1 MDCQS
6 LRTELYIVNNITHC
20 TDYRITFSYPANY
33 ATFLL
38 SDEYLFVILRG
49 PCPGIFFFHMIDGH
63 WNFMSELEHIPYQSV
78 LNRRLAHIIQNN
90 EQLIFVY
97 NNRVRKY
104 SLSDGTLLA
113 NQSLRNARNRR
124 FDGIDVSDL
133 FIW

>member
-1 MDCQS
+1 
-6 LRTELYIVNNITHC
+6 
-20 TDYRITFSYPANY
+20 
-33 ATFLL
+33 
-38 SDEYLFVILRG
+38 
-49 PCPGIFFFHMIDGH
+49 
-63 WNFMSELEHIPYQSV
+63 MSELEHIPYQSV